1 MGMRSTAAKNHGR
14 MVTQPAADFLVG
26 GSNPCRSTVT
36 GGTAAMFARLGFE
49 PATEKYPVICIT
61 IQPQLILG

>member
-1 MGMRSTAAKNHGR
+1 MRSTVAKNHGR

-26 GSNPCRSTVT
+26 GSNPCRATVIS
-36 GGTAAMFARLGFE
+36 GAAAMFARLGFE
-49 PATEKYPVICIT
+49 PATKKYAAVCIT